1 MQFYLWCHLV
11 LETSMNELK
20 LRATFSAGWEGKLGT
35 SKILRI
41 KANEE
46 GKTIHLSDGVM
57 AFFFSSF
64 AKTSYN

>member
-1 MQFYLWCHLV
+1 
-11 LETSMNELK
+11 MNELE

-46 GKTIHLSDGVM
+46 GKTIHLSDEVM
-57 AFFFSSF
+57 AFFL
-64 AKTSYN
+64 ALLQKHLAINIC